1 MIAHNMINIL
11 KKNNRVNVWYGD
23 IDIIEEC
30 AIASGVLK
38 KHPKDTIQ
46 CILNALDKSP
56 LFIKGYITSDI
67 SGINRTYRC
76 FSLKE
81 WFQ

>member
-30 AIASGVLK
+30 AIVSGVLK

-46 CILNALDKSP
+46 CVLNALDKSAK
-56 LFIKGYITSDI
+56 FKKTYIYSDLN
-67 SGINRTYRC
+67 GTKRKYRC
-76 FSLKE
+76 FTMYN
-81 WFQ
+81 

>member
-81 WFQ
+81 